1 MVFFGLV
8 DAEEGEEVAD
18 GSGGW
23 GREVEKFCFFFCDL
37 FVICRFW
44 SSFRLPLSWL
54 SGGGVARS
62 DLPLKGLEVGGLVE
76 DDVGVGGRVGNH
88 DVVVLGQR

>member
-23 GREVEKFCFFFCDL
+23 GREVEKFCFFFVIYL
-37 FVICRFW
+37 SFVDFGSIFG
-44 SSFRLPLSWL
+44 SP
-54 SGGGVARS
+54 
-62 DLPLKGLEVGGLVE
+62 
-76 DDVGVGGRVGNH
+76 
-88 DVVVLGQR
+88 